1 MVSRTQAPH
10 ESLLTYR
17 RFRYLKIAAGLTL
30 LAVLAYALQDPAQ
43 VPSGGTPLGYTLGI
57 AGALLIL
64 WLTAYGVRKR
74 SYHSTLGTTAGWL
87 SAHVYLGLALVV
99 VATLHSGFQFAYN
112 IHTLAY
118 LLTLGTVGSGLFGVY
133 AYRRYP
139 ALMTRNRRGKTLSSM
154 LVDIAEIDRDCRE
167 VAMSLDDD
175 INRVVLDACE
185 TTRLGGRALEQ
196 LRGDASDCPTE
207 AAWHL
212 VTRRAENS
220 PPEQA
225 QAFRALLTLLGKKRA
240 LLERARRDIGYKARL
255 DFWPL
260 LHVPLAFALLAALL
274 AHVTVVL
281 WYG

>member
-1 MVSRTQAPH
+1 MVTRSQALH

-17 RFRYLKIAAGLTL
+17 RFRYFKLAVGLSL
-30 LAVLAYALQDPAQ
+30 LAGLAYALLVPARI
-43 VPSGGTPLGYTLGI
+43 PNGGTPLGYTLGI
-57 AGALLIL
+57 VGALLIL

-99 VATLHSGFQFAYN
+99 IVTLHSGFQFAYN

-118 LLTLGTVGSGLFGVY
+118 LLTLGTVASGLLGVY

-139 ALMTRNRRGKTLSSM
+139 ALMTRNRRGKTLTSM
-154 LVDIAEIDRDCRE
+154 LVEIAEIDRDCRE
-167 VAMSLDDD
+167 AASSLDDD
-175 INRVVLDACE
+175 INRAVLEASDK
-185 TTRLGGRALEQ
+185 TRLGGDLFEQ
-196 LRGDASDCPTE
+196 LRGDAAGCATE
-207 AAWHL
+207 VVWKMVTARAAD
-212 VTRRAENS
+212 S
-220 PPEQA
+220 PLEQA
-225 QAFRALLTLLGKKRA
+225 QAFRALLTLIGKKRA
-240 LLERARRDIGYKARL
+240 LLERARRDIAYKARL
-255 DFWPL
+255 DLWPL